1 MLTQMFSK
9 LTAKQDETEM
19 WRFFQ
24 DVAIEETYA
33 PQHRDSNGLSLTSKW
48 SNEQMVQITVTGV
61 EVITV
66 ELVHVH
72 K

>member
-9 LTAKQDETEM
+9 LTSKQDETEV

-48 SNEQMVQITVTGV
+48 SNKQTVQITGTGV

-66 ELVHVH
+66 ELLQVH